1 MSSNGSGHVLKW
13 LIASVL
19 VVSMTGSAFLLGFG
33 AGFGVGRWTAPANPR
48 ASAGAIRPIEEARP
62 QPTAPPRSGALP
74 STDMATTGSQ
84 PGNEPDRLPEQPKEF
99 RVFWEAWRA
108 LQQDYY
114 GELPSNQEMTYGA
127 IRGVLELL
135 DDENTTFLDPQSAEF
150 FSVDLTG
157 TFEGI
162 GARVDLAPGGGVLIV
177 EPFEGQPAYEAGIQR
192 GDIIVEVDGQDVTD
206 LPLSDAIQ
214 LIRGPKGT
222 KVRLLIKRSGE
233 PDLIEIEV
241 VRDRIEIPIVESK
254 MLDHGIAYLKLGE
267 FNGRSPELVRRAL
280 RELLRQ
286 KPKGLILDLRGN
298 PGGFL
303 DAAVE
308 IGSQFVG
315 KGNILIE
322 RFKDGKAQ
330 EYPARPGGLATDIPL
345 AVLVND
351 GSASASEIVAGA
363 IQDAGRG
370 PLIGVTTF
378 GKGSVQV
385 PHRLSDGSMLR
396 VTIAR
401 WFTPKGRGI
410 DGIGLEPDIVV
421 ERTLEDRAAGR
432 DPQLDRAVEYLLGI
446 SSGG

>member
-1 MSSNGSGHVLKW
+1 M
-13 LIASVL
+13 LISI
-19 VVSMTGSAFLLGFG
+19 TGSAFLLGFG
-33 AGFGVGRWTAPANPR
+33 TGFSVGRWTAPSSPR
-48 ASAGAIRPIEEARP
+48 TSAGIALPLEAAKP
-62 QPTAPPRSGALP
+62 QPTATPRPNATPTTEAS
-74 STDMATTGSQ
+74 TTGLTSGDEEDPLLKQ
-84 PGNEPDRLPEQPKEF
+84 PEEF
-99 RVFWEAWRA
+99 RVFWEAWHA
-108 LQQDYY
+108 LQRDFY

-150 FSVDLTG
+150 FNTDLSG

-162 GARVDLAPGGGVLIV
+162 GARVDTAPGGGVLIV
-177 EPFEGQPAYEAGIQR
+177 EPFEGQPAYEAGIRR
-192 GDIIVEVDGQDVTD
+192 GDIIIEVDGQDVTD
-206 LPLSDAIQ
+206 MPLGDAIQ

-222 KVRLLIKRSGE
+222 KVRLLIKREGE
-233 PDLIEIEV
+233 PDPIEVEV
-241 VRDRIEIPIVESK
+241 VRARIEIPIVESK

-298 PGGFL
+298 PGGLL

-322 RFKDGKAQ
+322 RFKDGKEQA
-330 EYPARPGGLATDIPL
+330 YPARPGGLATNIPL
-345 AVLVND
+345 VVLVND
-351 GSASASEIVAGA
+351 SSASASEIVAGA

-421 ERTLEDRAAGR
+421 ERTPEDRAAGR
-432 DPQLDRAVEYLLGI
+432 DPQLDRAVEYLLT
-446 SSGG
+446 SE

>member
-1 MSSNGSGHVLKW
+1 MKPHVPSQVFKW
-13 LIASVL
+13 LIAFALGISL
-19 VVSMTGSAFLLGFG
+19 MELAFLLGFG
-33 AGFGVGRWTAPANPR
+33 AGLSVGRWMAPANLH
-48 ASAGAIRPIEEARP
+48 AAMKAILPIEAAKP
-62 QPTAPPRSGALP
+62 QPSATPRSGIFSTTDIATVESSADNEANLP
-74 STDMATTGSQ
+74 
-84 PGNEPDRLPEQPKEF
+84 PEQPKEF
-99 RVFWEAWRA
+99 QVFWEAWQL
-108 LQQDYY
+108 LQQDFY
-114 GELPSNQEMTYGA
+114 GPLPSNQEMTYGA

-135 DDENTTFLDPQSAEF
+135 NDENTTFLDPRSAEF
-150 FSVDLTG
+150 FSTDLTG
-157 TFEGI
+157 VFEGI

-192 GDIIVEVDGQDVTD
+192 GDIIVEVDGQDVTNM
-206 LPLSDAIQ
+206 PLGEAIQ

-222 KVRLLIKRSGE
+222 KVRLLVKRSNA
-233 PDLIEIEV
+233 PKLIEIEV
-241 VRDRIEIPIVESK
+241 VRDRIEIPIIESK
-254 MLDHGIAYLKLGE
+254 MLDGGIAYLKLGE
-267 FNGRSPELVRRAL
+267 FNGRSPELIRRAL

-322 RFKDGKAQ
+322 RFKDGKTK
-330 EYPARPGGLATDIPL
+330 EYQARPGGLATEIPL
-345 AVLVND
+345 AVLVNE

-363 IQDAGRG
+363 IQDVGRG

-385 PHRLSDGSMLR
+385 PHRLSDGSILR
-396 VTIAR
+396 VTTAR

-432 DPQLDRAVEYLLGI
+432 DPQLNRAVEYLLTGK
-446 SSGG
+446 

>member
-1 MSSNGSGHVLKW
+1 MSSYGSSHVLKW

-19 VVSMTGSAFLLGFG
+19 AVSMAGSAFLLGFG
-33 AGFGVGRWTAPANPR
+33 AGFGVGRWTAPTGLR
-48 ASAGAIRPIEEARP
+48 ASAGVALPIEAVKP
-62 QPTAPPRSGALP
+62 QPTATPRLNATPTTNASTAGLP
-74 STDMATTGSQ
+74 SGDEEDPLLRQ
-84 PGNEPDRLPEQPKEF
+84 PEEF

-108 LQQDYY
+108 LQRDFY

-150 FSVDLTG
+150 FSTDLSG

-162 GARVDLAPGGGVLIV
+162 GARVDTAPGGGVLII

-192 GDIIVEVDGQDVTD
+192 GDIIIEVDGQDVTD
-206 LPLSDAIQ
+206 MPLGDAIQ

-222 KVRLLIKRSGE
+222 KVRLLIKREGE
-233 PDLIEIEV
+233 PDLIEVEV

-280 RELLRQ
+280 HELLRQ

-322 RFKDGKAQ
+322 RFKDGKEQA
-330 EYPARPGGLATDIPL
+330 YPARSGGLATDIPL

-432 DPQLDRAVEYLLGI
+432 DPQLDRAVEYLLTGE
-446 SSGG
+446 